1 MTPTTQDEV
10 APVQNQENVQQ
21 VAPVAPVPTN
31 QTVEGG
37 QFFIRTLTG
46 KTIVCSLDGDMTIR
60 EVKQQ
65 IADAEQIPVD
75 QQRLVYQGK
84 QLEDEQTLG
93 SYSISKDSTLHLVLR
108 LRGGE

>member
-1 MTPTTQDEV
+1 MNPQDTNV
-10 APVQNQENVQQ
+10 PAPVQDQENVQQ
-21 VAPVAPVPTN
+21 PVAPVN
-31 QTVEGG
+31 QNVDGG

-93 SYSISKDSTLHLVLR
+93 SYAVAPNSTLHLVLR
-108 LRGGE
+108 LRG